1 MFNLFD
7 ILQNAQGGQ
16 AMQNLAKTYGLSP
29 EQTQAAVEAL
39 LPAFSMGLQRT
50 TTDPTQLQSLFGMMN
65 ASPHRS
71 AFEDAMAAFGQQ
83 STVNGNDLL
92 GALFGSKDMSR
103 AIADQAATM
112 SGVGANVLKSML
124 PVLASMLAG
133 GISQTAQNASAA
145 QPNLQDLIGQMMGS
159 MMGGGQ
165 PAAAPRPT
173 QVQPNENGG
182 GLLGAL
188 LGSILAQG
196 NFQTG
201 QAAPASPP
209 AVNPADIFGQMFDTG
224 REVQK
229 ANLDQMQSIFETF
242 LGGRK

>member
-16 AMQNLAKTYGLSP
+16 AMQNLAKAYGLSP

-39 LPAFSMGLQRT
+39 LPAFSMGLKRT
-50 TTDPTQLQSLFGMMN
+50 TLDPNQFQSLFGMMN
-65 ASPHRS
+65 AGPHRS

-83 STVNGNDLL
+83 STANGNDLL

-103 AIADQAATM
+103 AIADQAAAM
-112 SGVGANVLKSML
+112 SGVGASVLKSML

-133 GISQTAQNASAA
+133 GIAQNAQQAA
-145 QPNLQDLIGQMMGS
+145 PSQPNLQDLIGQMMGG
-159 MMGGGQ
+159 MFGAGQ
-165 PAAAPRPT
+165 AAAPRPT

-209 AVNPADIFGQMFDTG
+209 AANPADILGRMFDTG
-224 REVQK
+224 REAQK
-229 ANLDQMQSIFETF
+229 AHLDQMQSIFETF
-242 LGGRK
+242 LGGRR